1 MRNLRRKKRK
11 RKPEEND
18 EKSNHFFSFSWTTL
32 PGHTTPL
39 VSGAKESSQKGC
51 KKGRQ
56 KEPPPEPPKKKPRL
70 PYDPTGRRDPF
81 RDLLAG
87 REVTET
93 EAAEGLPQ
101 MSIDNINLIGII
113 KTEGKFI
120 AIINSSK
127 GFPFNIRVNDRLADG
142 FVLSI
147 EDRRVVFRKIKER
160 GITLIKPEDI
170 VKEMKLEER

>member
-1 MRNLRRKKRK
+1 MIKKTIA
-11 RKPEEND
+11 
-18 EKSNHFFSFSWTTL
+18 FFLLAGLICLGTQ
-32 PGHTTPL
+32 PL
-39 VSGAKESSQKGC
+39 SSQE
-51 KKGRQ
+51 KKKAAKKEEKTAVK
-56 KEPPPEPPKKKPRL
+56 KEPPPEIPKKPRL
-70 PYDPTGRRDPF
+70 PYDPEGRRDPF

-87 REVTET
+87 RDIAET

-101 MSIDNINLIGII
+101 MSIDNINLIGIVKI
-113 KTEGKFI
+113 EGKFI

-147 EDRRVVFRKIKER
+147 EERRVVFRKTKER

-170 VKEMKLEER
+170 VKEITIEER

>member
-1 MRNLRRKKRK
+1 MMKKAIT
-11 RKPEEND
+11 
-18 EKSNHFFSFSWTTL
+18 FFLLAGLLHLGTQ
-32 PGHTTPL
+32 PL
-39 VSGAKESSQKGC
+39 SSQEQ
-51 KKGRQ
+51 KKTAKKDVKKAVK

-81 RDLLAG
+81 KDLLAG

-101 MSIDNINLIGII
+101 MSIENVNLIGII
-113 KTEGKFI
+113 KIEGKFI

-147 EDRRVVFRKIKER
+147 EDRRVVFRKIKDR
-160 GITLIKPEDI
+160 GITLIRPEDI
-170 VKEMKLEER
+170 VKEMKIEER